1 MPAPIAPRQGRP
13 RSLLRRTADGNQRT
27 PGRILPMV
35 GEGRRIVNSNLG
47 DLGRRV
53 SERRHVLGL
62 SVEELARRAGMD
74 ASYVRSVETS
84 PSSEPTRMAL
94 WNLAT
99 ALDTTMDL
107 LSGGGTQAPPGRAD
121 PSRQPVLTALD
132 LESCREL
139 IRPGGV
145 GRIVFSEPRGPVAFP
160 VNFRVV
166 DDNIIFRT
174 APLPEFTSSLPLE
187 KISFEVDHID
197 EALAEGWSVLISG
210 HGHVVVDPS
219 ELQRAQAAGV
229 TPWAGGDRDVY
240 VRIVPW
246 EVTGRRIRGH

>member
-1 MPAPIAPRQGRP
+1 V
-13 RSLLRRTADGNQRT
+13 D
-27 PGRILPMV
+27 
-35 GEGRRIVNSNLG
+35 NSVG

-53 SERRHVLGL
+53 SERRHALGL

-74 ASYVRSVETS
+74 AAYVRHLETS
-84 PSSEPTRMAL
+84 ASSELTRMAL
-94 WNLAT
+94 WKLAI

-107 LSGGGTQAPPGRAD
+107 LSGSGTQAPPGGAD

-145 GRIVFSEPRGPVAFP
+145 GRIVFSEPRGPVALP

-166 DDNIIFRT
+166 DDNVVFRT
-174 APLPEFTSSLPLE
+174 APLPELTSRLPLE
-187 KISFEVDHID
+187 HVSFEVDHID

-210 HGHVVVDPS
+210 QGQVIVDPS

-229 TPWAGGDRDVY
+229 TPWAGGERDVY
-240 VRIVPW
+240 VRIVPR

>member
-1 MPAPIAPRQGRP
+1 M
-13 RSLLRRTADGNQRT
+13 
-27 PGRILPMV
+27 
-35 GEGRRIVNSNLG
+35 NSNVG

-53 SERRHVLGL
+53 SERRHELGL
-62 SVEELARRAGMD
+62 SVEELAHRAGMD
-74 ASYVRSVETS
+74 PTYVRSLESSSS
-84 PSSEPTRMAL
+84 PEITRVAL
-94 WNLAT
+94 WKLAA

-107 LSGGGTQAPPGRAD
+107 VSGGGTQAPPGQAD

-145 GRIVFSEPRGPVAFP
+145 GRIVFSEPRGPVALP

-166 DDNIIFRT
+166 DDNVIFRT
-174 APLPEFTSSLPLE
+174 APLPEFTSSLPLV
-187 KISFEVDHID
+187 SFEVDHID

-210 HGHVVVDPS
+210 QGHVIVDPS

-229 TPWAGGDRDVY
+229 APWAGGERDIY
-240 VRIVPW
+240 VRIVPT